1 LAAGRHKVDRRVRR
15 TRESL
20 GDALVELIREKP
32 FAAITVQ
39 EVLDRANVG
48 RSTFYTHYRDK
59 DDLFLSDVD
68 DFFAGMATLLSR
80 RGDTSNRI
88 APGRELFAHI
98 ADVRDFY
105 AALVTSGKIHDV
117 LEIGQGHLTRGIE
130 LRLREMPRAQDLR
143 APARAA
149 TSAALAGALLSLLT
163 WWIDRGMPG
172 TPAEMDDLYHR
183 LAWSGIAARP
193 GPQNR

>member
-1 LAAGRHKVDRRVRR
+1 MSRNSAGHPKVDRRVRR

-39 EVLDRANVG
+39 EVLDRAGVG

-68 DFFAGMATLLSR
+68 DFFEGLASLLSR
-80 RGDTSNRI
+80 RGEASNRVV
-88 APGRELFAHI
+88 PVRELFAHI

-105 AALVTSGKIHDV
+105 AALVASGKIHDV
-117 LEIGQGHLTRGIE
+117 LEMGQGHLARGIAA
-130 LRLREMPRAQDLR
+130 RLCEMPRAQGR
-143 APARAA
+143 SAPASAA
-149 TSAALAGALLSLLT
+149 VSAALAGALLSLLT
-163 WWIDRGMPG
+163 WDRSR
-172 TPAEMDDLYHR
+172 H
-183 LAWSGIAARP
+183 AAHAGRDGGPLPRP
-193 GPQNR
+193 GLVRRRRADRP